1 MYSILFLTLSIILLV
16 IFLVLKKNF
25 RRKEIFLQ
33 NSIDQLSLEKTMLEK
48 GLKDR
53 DESVLQLEKEL
64 MEIRKTNLEL
74 MDQKGR
80 VEEENQALRNLVEG
94 LQKKQESKNEDIIV
108 EYLFKP

>member
-1 MYSILFLTLSIILLV
+1 
-16 IFLVLKKNF
+16 
-25 RRKEIFLQ
+25 
-33 NSIDQLSLEKTMLEK
+33 MLEK